1 MKGHQA
7 ASGFNVLLEQAQKVG
22 KAQ

>member
-7 ASGFNVLLEQAQKVG
+7 ASGFNVLLEQAQKVD